1 MSSRKF
7 DRCSNISNHSII
19 SAFPCMLFYLHIN
32 TYHITNWDPHGK
44 KQGLVTSF
52 NVTLSRPI
60 YPFPH
65 KFHFYLQLKLYCV
78 YVPHFRKTIVF
89 SCVHVRVVPSELR
102 GAASPGARVPGSWQL
117 ETVLGSVGDQH
128 MLLTTYF
135 AVPPAPVTHFL
146 YSVVCR

>member
-1 MSSRKF
+1 MLKYFQSF
-7 DRCSNISNHSII
+7 CNIC
-19 SAFPCMLFYLHIN
+19 FLCMLFYLQIN

-52 NVTLSRPI
+52 NVTVSRPI

-89 SCVHVRVVPSELR
+89 NCVHVRVVPSDQRCCIPWSQSSRQLR
-102 GAASPGARVPGSWQL
+102 AGNC
-117 ETVLGSVGDQH
+117 VGFCGRPAH
-128 MLLTTYF
+128 ALNHF
-135 AVPPAPVTHFL
+135 AVPPAPVPHFL